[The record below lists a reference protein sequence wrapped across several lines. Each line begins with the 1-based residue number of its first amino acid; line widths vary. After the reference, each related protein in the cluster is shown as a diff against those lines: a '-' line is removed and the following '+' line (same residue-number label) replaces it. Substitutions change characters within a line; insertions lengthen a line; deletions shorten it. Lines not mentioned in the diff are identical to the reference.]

1 MQQGNHLDL
10 DFSVSCATF
19 HPTCRKV
26 EIQYLSL
33 QKLIES
39 VSADLEQ
46 QYLDDEKSGYE
57 WAEKNAQEKSGG
69 ENILYQNI
77 YGQNCAAVDGHLS
90 DLYDIQNM
98 FYQSMLSTAY
108 SYYESIL
115 TLIVVEKNLGNK
127 QKPFDA
133 LKDQVYSNLQPEVKT
148 DFDYLYDTVRLIRN
162 IITHNYNGTPNPDQI
177 RAAQTETERKR
188 GFAMYNQERYIVEK
202 KYVTLVL
209 DMEYRVLQAICK
221 DLGYRE

>member
-1 MQQGNHLDL
+1 MSL
-10 DFSVSCATF
+10 DFSVSCATL

-26 EIQYLSL
+26 ETQYMFLL
-33 QKLIES
+33 NLLDS
-39 VSADLEQ
+39 VSSNMEK

-57 WAEKNAQEKSGG
+57 WAEKNAKESSGG
-69 ENILYQNI
+69 EEILYQYI

-98 FYQSMLSTAY
+98 FYKSMLSTVY

-115 TLIVVEKNLGNK
+115 TLIVVEENLGDK

-133 LKDQVYSNLQPEVKT
+133 LKDKVYSKLQSEVKI
-148 DFDYLYDTVRLIRN
+148 DFDYLYDTIRLIRN
-162 IITHNYNGTPNPDQI
+162 IITHNYNGTPSPDQI
-177 RAAQTETERKR
+177 RAAQTETELKR
-188 GFAMYNQERYIVEK
+188 GFAMYNQESYIVEK
-202 KYVTLVL
+202 KYVALVL

-221 DLGYRE
+221 ALGYRE

>member
-1 MQQGNHLDL
+1 M
-10 DFSVSCATF
+10 SCATF

-46 QYLDDEKSGYE
+46 QYLDEKSRFE
-57 WAEKNAQEKSGG
+57 QAEKNAKDASG
-69 ENILYQNI
+69 EDDILYQ
-77 YGQNCAAVDGHLS
+77 YLYDKNCSPIDGFLS
-90 DLYDIQNM
+90 DLFDIQNM
-98 FYQSMLSTAY
+98 FYQSMLSTVF
-108 SYYESIL
+108 SFYESIL
-115 TLIVVEKNLGNK
+115 TLIVVDKKLGDRK
-127 QKPFDA
+127 KPIDA
-133 LKDQVYSNLQPEVKT
+133 LKKTVYRKLQSNVQK
-148 DFDYLYDTVRLIRN
+148 DFDYLNDDVRHIRN
-162 IITHNYNGTPNPDQI
+162 IIVHNYNGTPTTIQI

-188 GFAMYNQERYIVEK
+188 GFAMYNQESYIVEK

>member
-1 MQQGNHLDL
+1 MGL
-10 DFSVSCATF
+10 DFSVSCATL

-26 EIQYLSL
+26 ETQYMFLL
-33 QKLIES
+33 NLLDS
-39 VSADLEQ
+39 VSSNMEK
-46 QYLDDEKSGYE
+46 QYLDEKSIYE
-57 WAEKNAQEKSGG
+57 STEKDVEKASRGDA
-69 ENILYQNI
+69 ILYH
-77 YGQNCAAVDGHLS
+77 YLYDKNCSPIDGHLS

-98 FYQSMLSTAY
+98 FYKSMLSTAY

-127 QKPFDA
+127 QKTFDA

-162 IITHNYNGTPNPDQI
+162 IITHNYNGTPTPDQI
-177 RAAQTETERKR
+177 RAAQTETELKR
-188 GFAMYNQERYIVEK
+188 GFAMYNQESYIVEK
-202 KYVTLVL
+202 KYVALVL

-221 DLGYRE
+221 ALGYRE

>member
-1 MQQGNHLDL
+1 MGL
-10 DFSVSCATF
+10 DFSVSCATS
-19 HPTCRKV
+19 HPTCRKIETQYMSLLNLLDTV
-26 EIQYLSL
+26 SSNMEKQYL
-33 QKLIES
+33 E
-39 VSADLEQ
+39 
-46 QYLDDEKSGYE
+46 DEKSGYE

-69 ENILYQNI
+69 EDISYQNI
-77 YGQNCAAVDGHLS
+77 YGQNCTAVDGHLS

-177 RAAQTETERKR
+177 RAAQTETEQKR
-188 GFAMYNQERYIVEK
+188 GFAMYNQDSYTIEKRYV
-202 KYVTLVL
+202 LFVL
-209 DMEYRVLQAICK
+209 DKEYWVLRAIGK
-221 DLGYRE
+221 ELGYRD

>member
-10 DFSVSCATF
+10 DFSVSCASF

-46 QYLDDEKSGYE
+46 QYLDEKSRFE
-57 WAEKNAQEKSGG
+57 QAEKNAKDASG
-69 ENILYQNI
+69 EDDILYQ
-77 YGQNCAAVDGHLS
+77 YLYDKNCSPIDGFLS
-90 DLYDIQNM
+90 DLFDIQNM
-98 FYQSMLSTAY
+98 FYQSMLSTVF
-108 SYYESIL
+108 SFYESIL
-115 TLIVVEKNLGNK
+115 TLIVVEKKLGDRK
-127 QKPFDA
+127 KSIDA
-133 LKDQVYSNLQPEVKT
+133 LKKTVYRKLQSNVQK
-148 DFDYLYDTVRLIRN
+148 DFDYLNDDVRHIRN
-162 IITHNYNGTPNPDQI
+162 IIVHNYNGTPTNAQKI
-177 RAAQTETERKR
+177 AAQTETERKR
-188 GFAMYNQERYIVEK
+188 GFAMYNQESYIVEK

-221 DLGYRE
+221 ALGYRE